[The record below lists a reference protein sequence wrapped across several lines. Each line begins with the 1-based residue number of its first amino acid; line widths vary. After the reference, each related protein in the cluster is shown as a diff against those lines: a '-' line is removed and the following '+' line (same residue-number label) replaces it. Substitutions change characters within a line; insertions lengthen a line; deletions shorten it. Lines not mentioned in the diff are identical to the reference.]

1 MGFFAQMGETEMSS
15 THNWL
20 TVREVA
26 SELQVHEETVRRWI
40 RAGELPAI
48 ELGGP
53 RTMYRI
59 RPADL
64 GAFMRQHSRTASIKP
79 TPPPKART
87 PTDFQQIVERLP
99 IITFVFDPRRSS
111 GRGSLL
117 FISSEVEQLLGV
129 PTEEWYQNID
139 GVWPTLMSREQFD
152 LLSGLA
158 SQMRASQDHFSIDIR
173 MTNRETGKPV
183 WVSLDMEVNR
193 PEPTG
198 QELWYG
204 LLVDITDRKLTEER
218 LRGHSIALKQLGAK
232 LVEDLTMDGMILE
245 LFSLLPEALEAK
257 LARLHLISAGRRN
270 LTTYS
275 HLWNGRAEIDLDELK
290 NEHLQIETDSL
301 APHVLQTEESIR
313 ITDLLHDDRLESSQ
327 ELRDIG
333 ARSALGVPVRGQ
345 NRIIAIIEVFSE
357 VAEAYRPSDRTFL
370 EGAGNI
376 LALAFARQEDRW
388 KSVPEVAEMLGVQM
402 ETVRRWIRS
411 GSLVAAMPGGAK
423 AGYRIEPTQLDAF
436 LMRRR
441 TAK

>member
-1 MGFFAQMGETEMSS
+1 MSS
-15 THNWL
+15 TQGWL

-64 GAFMRQHSRTASIKP
+64 GAFMRQHTRTAAPKH

-99 IITFVFDPRRSS
+99 IITFVFDPNRAS

-117 FISSEVEQLLGV
+117 FISSEVEQILGV
-129 PTEEWYQNID
+129 PAEEWYQNID
-139 GVWPTLMSREQFD
+139 SVWPTLMSREQFD
-152 LLSGLA
+152 RLTDQA
-158 SQMRASQDHFSIDIR
+158 ARMRASQEHFSIDIR
-173 MTNRETGKPV
+173 MKNRETGRPV
-183 WVSLDMEVNR
+183 WVSLDMELDR
-193 PEPTG
+193 RDSTG

-218 LRGHSIALKQLGAK
+218 LRAHSIALRRLGAK

-257 LARLHLISAGRRN
+257 LARLHLISAGRRS

-275 HLWNGRAEIDLDELK
+275 HLWNGHAEIALDDLK

-301 APHVLQTEESIR
+301 APHVLQNEESIR

-327 ELRDIG
+327 ELRDMG
-333 ARSALGVPVRGQ
+333 ARSALAVPVRGQ
-345 NRIIAIIEVFSE
+345 TRIIAIIEVFSDGE
-357 VAEAYRPSDRTFL
+357 EAYRPSDRTFL
-370 EGAGNI
+370 EAAGNI

-388 KSVPEVAEMLGVQM
+388 KSVPEVAEMLDVQL

-423 AGYRIEPTQLDAF
+423 AGYRIEPAQLDAF

-441 TAK
+441 TDK